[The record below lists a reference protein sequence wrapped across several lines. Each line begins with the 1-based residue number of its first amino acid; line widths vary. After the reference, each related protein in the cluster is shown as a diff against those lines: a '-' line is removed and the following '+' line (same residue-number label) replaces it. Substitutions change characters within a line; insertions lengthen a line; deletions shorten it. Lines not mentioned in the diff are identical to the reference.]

1 MPLYSMH
8 VVGATHDLYKF
19 LFVQRGVRCKSVKS
33 SLSDAEREE
42 KPIWSRAFSVSQVS
56 GGGRMMAMQLDRLF

>member
-8 VVGATHDLYKF
+8 LVDATHDLYKF
-19 LFVQRGVRCKSVKS
+19 LFVQRQVRCKSIKS
-33 SLSDAEREE
+33 SLSDAEMDE

-56 GGGRMMAMQLDRLF
+56 GGGRIMAM